1 MNMLKHY
8 REKAES
14 LQGVIKGLEQEVE
27 ALKGDNAE
35 LASDIK
41 TASLI
46 IKESADYLNDNNL
59 ASIVNDSILHRNMNS
74 FIESLSWDS
83 ASSKCLAE
91 IQAQAIKDL
100 IDSKLSH
107 AMNDEGEYIL
117 SVIEDHM
124 RSLTADKEA

>member
-46 IKESADYLNDNNL
+46 IKESADYLNARL
-59 ASIVNDSILHRNMNS
+59 LSSIVQH
-74 FIESLSWDS
+74 
-83 ASSKCLAE
+83 
-91 IQAQAIKDL
+91 
-100 IDSKLSH
+100 
-107 AMNDEGEYIL
+107 
-117 SVIEDHM
+117 
-124 RSLTADKEA
+124 